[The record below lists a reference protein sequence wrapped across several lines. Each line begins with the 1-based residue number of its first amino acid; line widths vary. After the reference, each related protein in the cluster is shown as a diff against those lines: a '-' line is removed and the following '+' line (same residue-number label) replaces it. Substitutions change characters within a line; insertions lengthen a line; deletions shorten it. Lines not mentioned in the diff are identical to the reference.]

1 MPTCRGSTWPPYA
14 AGGQEPY
21 YYADPYAQAETNPYG
36 APGAEDHF
44 FNASDEELE
53 QWSKG
58 LAKQDRKRRNVGL
71 KILVTIILIVLVAFG
86 AAVFLYTQGWGYP
99 SQDQVVEQ
107 LFSDPKAAFASE
119 VTEENAASMT
129 ELLSTVGSPAI
140 DGMDKSMS
148 DSTVYVTAKTP
159 EGGDVQ
165 YKVSL
170 VRNMIGW
177 KVSNVELYF
186 PSQN

>member
-1 MPTCRGSTWPPYA
+1 MCIRDS
-14 AGGQEPY
+14 
-21 YYADPYAQAETNPYG
+21 
-36 APGAEDHF
+36 
-44 FNASDEELE
+44 
-53 QWSKG
+53 
-58 LAKQDRKRRNVGL
+58 
-71 KILVTIILIVLVAFG
+71 
-86 AAVFLYTQGWGYP
+86 
-99 SQDQVVEQ
+99 
-107 LFSDPKAAFASE
+107 
-119 VTEENAASMT
+119 
-129 ELLSTVGSPAI
+129 LSTVGSPAI

>member
-1 MPTCRGSTWPPYA
+1 M
-14 AGGQEPY
+14 
-21 YYADPYAQAETNPYG
+21 
-36 APGAEDHF
+36 
-44 FNASDEELE
+44 
-53 QWSKG
+53 
-58 LAKQDRKRRNVGL
+58 GL

-159 EGGDVQ
+159 EGGDIQ
-165 YKVSL
+165 FKVSL

-177 KVSNVELYF
+177 KVSNAELYS

>member
-1 MPTCRGSTWPPYA
+1 MCIR
-14 AGGQEPY
+14 
-21 YYADPYAQAETNPYG
+21 
-36 APGAEDHF
+36 
-44 FNASDEELE
+44 
-53 QWSKG
+53 
-58 LAKQDRKRRNVGL
+58 DR
-71 KILVTIILIVLVAFG
+71 
-86 AAVFLYTQGWGYP
+86 GWGYP